1 MTLDPKKMHRIILWF
16 RNDLR
21 MHDNAV
27 LDWAAKLP
35 PFAYKDIIPVM
46 CFDPRFY
53 DKTTDYETRKCG
65 IVRTRFHLET
75 VEEFRKNL
83 KEIGSNLLV
92 AHEKAEDFIPKLM
105 LPDK

>member
-1 MTLDPKKMHRIILWF
+1 
-16 RNDLR
+16 

-35 PFAYKDIIPVM
+35 TFAYKDIIPVM

-53 DKTTDYETRKCG
+53 DKTTEYETRKCG

-105 LPDK
+105 MPDM